1 MQPTRASSN
10 PALLGHSSAVTLSL
24 CHPLWSLGAHSPL
37 LPPPQPRGG
46 EGGIQ
51 MAPRE
56 APGMGLGVMEQGSRS
71 EIPGPH
77 GSLLEDT
84 PVDMPGS
91 LLGGLHSAQGK
102 DWVGSA

>member
-1 MQPTRASSN
+1 
-10 PALLGHSSAVTLSL
+10 
-24 CHPLWSLGAHSPL
+24 
-37 LPPPQPRGG
+37 
-46 EGGIQ
+46 
-51 MAPRE
+51 
-56 APGMGLGVMEQGSRS
+56 MGLGVMEQGSRS